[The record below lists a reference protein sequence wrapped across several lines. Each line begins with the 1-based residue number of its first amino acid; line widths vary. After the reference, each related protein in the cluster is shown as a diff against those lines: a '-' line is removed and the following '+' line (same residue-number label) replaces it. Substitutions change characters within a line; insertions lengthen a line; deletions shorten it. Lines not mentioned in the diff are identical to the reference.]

1 MFKKLILVLLSLV
14 ILITVDISIKGRNI
28 TGGQQAAAVTGGR
41 TVDKATTSIIG
52 KLTKNIGKSYS
63 EVLNKMSLKITLKI
77 INESLEAESG
87 VKEAL
92 EQPNIEQPNIEQPKI
107 EKTKEAVK
115 KETVHNE
122 PKNKEVSKP
131 VSEPKKAEEKIVV
144 EENKEAI
151 KPVSDPS
158 PVVEEKKPAAE
169 PVIKALPSNYSISY
183 RSDIEDEVLAL
194 VNKLR
199 SDNGLKPFTSI
210 SLLKESSRYKS
221 NSMVQLQY
229 FSHNNPNYNNENSG
243 YLLLKIF
250 KVNSSKVGE
259 NIAMYTDRRA
269 ERITGKG
276 LYDLWYNSEP
286 HRKAMLSDSYTK
298 IGIGVVTTVDGDG
311 RIKIYGTQHFAK

>member
-63 EVLNKMSLKITLKI
+63 EALNKMSLKITLKV
-77 INESLEAESG
+77 INESLEADNG
-87 VKEAL
+87 AKEGL
-92 EQPNIEQPNIEQPKI
+92 EQPNIEQPKI

-122 PKNKEVSKP
+122 PNNKEVSKP
-131 VSEPKKAEEKIVV
+131 VPEPQKAEEKKVV
-144 EENKEAI
+144 EENKEAV
-151 KPVSDPS
+151 KPVSDPL
-158 PVVEEKKPAAE
+158 PVIEEKKPVAE
-169 PVIKALPSNYSISY
+169 PVIKVLPSNYSISY

-229 FSHNNPNYNNENSG
+229 FNHNNPNYNNENSG

-259 NIAMYTDRRA
+259 NIAMYTDRRE
-269 ERITGKG
+269 ERINGKG